1 MLKRQ
6 ATQRAI
12 ALLEIASLS
21 VPLFQKVQKTPAGGF
36 TLRLKLSA
44 GTSIKDLEKI
54 TERFAVALKVD
65 TVKFTKTSANG
76 VLLTAQKGL
85 PKNLPKMPT
94 QSSNQ
99 MLLFPTSPNKVSI
112 GIDADGSKVDL
123 ELFNSAGGTVTLIG
137 GNPGKGKSS
146 LLKIMVA
153 GLMESNHAIIWF
165 DAKSGADAR
174 PFQHRADVFD
184 DPASP
189 EMFLEVLN
197 KIQDLTRRR
206 NQFNGRGWDIAPL
219 SKMVLIIDEWAI
231 LAGLGSKQLQTSIQQ
246 ELRKIVATARSANI
260 SVVLAT
266 QRPTKDNIDIT
277 TRELSNTRISFQVG
291 DIHASE
297 AILGFSGAEPS
308 VNNLPRGRALKW
320 ENGDITKF
328 ALFDISQTLPNPVT
342 TNGGLKLTVDDLL
355 LQADTFEREHLKY
368 GPTP

>member
-12 ALLEIASLS
+12 ALLEIASVT

-44 GTSIKDLEKI
+44 GVSMKDLEQI
-54 TERFAVALKVD
+54 AERFAVALKVD

-76 VLLTAQKGL
+76 VLLSAQKGL
-85 PKNLPKMPT
+85 PKHLPKMPI
-94 QSSNQ
+94 QQSNQ
-99 MLLFPTSPNKVSI
+99 MALFPTSPNKVPV
-112 GIDADGSKVDL
+112 GIDADGNLVEV
-123 ELFNSAGGTVTLIG
+123 ELFSSAGGTVTLIG

-146 LLKIMVA
+146 LLKIIVS
-153 GLMESNHAIIWF
+153 GLLDSNHSIIWF

-174 PFQHRADVFD
+174 PFRHRADVFD
-184 DPASP
+184 DPSDP
-189 EMFLEVLN
+189 EKFLEVLT
-197 KIQDLTRRR
+197 KIQELTRRR
-206 NQFNGRGWDIAPL
+206 NQFNGRGWDISPL
-219 SKMVLIIDEWAI
+219 SKTVLIIDEWAV
-231 LAGLGSKQLQTSIQQ
+231 LAGLGSKQLQSSIQQ

-277 TRELSNTRISFQVG
+277 TRELSNTRIAFQVG

-297 AILGFSGAEPS
+297 AILGFSGAEPA

-320 ENGDITKF
+320 ENGDVTKF
-328 ALFDISQTLPNPVT
+328 ALFDLPPTMSNPVSM
-342 TNGGLKLTVDDLL
+342 NGGLKLTVDDLL
-355 LQADTFEREHLKY
+355 LQADTFEHEHLKY
-368 GPTP
+368 GSTP